1 MKKIS
6 VLVHCFNEEANV
18 IPLGDEIAR
27 VMAND
32 LPSYDYEIIFIDNY
46 STDGTRER
54 LRAACAK
61 NPRVK
66 AIFNARN
73 FGQISSSFH
82 GLCQTTGDCTI
93 SMCSD
98 FQDPV
103 DMIPVFV
110 REWEAGYKIVSGIKT
125 QSKENSL
132 VRFLR
137 TLYYKAIKKMSD
149 VEMIEHFTGFGLYDK
164 SFMDVLRNLND
175 PTPWLRGIVA
185 ELGVKRKSIPY
196 TQARRKAG
204 KTKNNWYVLYDLAM
218 LSLTSYTKVGLRVAT
233 IIGFVMAGMA
243 LLIAM
248 GYLVC
253 KLLFWYS
260 FPMGMV
266 PVIVGVFFMGALQLF
281 FIGLI
286 GEYILAINERVKNHP
301 LVIEEERINFK

>member
-6 VLVHCFNEEANV
+6 ILVHCFNEEAN
-18 IPLGDEIAR
+18 IMPLSEEIAR
-27 VMAND
+27 VLENE

-46 STDGTRER
+46 STDGTRAR
-54 LRAACAK
+54 LREACAK
-61 NPRVK
+61 NPKIKV
-66 AIFNARN
+66 IFNARN

-93 SMCSD
+93 AMCAD
-98 FQDPV
+98 FQDP
-103 DMIPVFV
+103 PELLPTLV
-110 REWEAGYKIVSGIKT
+110 REWEAGARIVSCIKT
-125 QSKENSL
+125 TSRENSF

-137 TLYYKAIKKMSD
+137 TCYYKTIKKMSD

-164 SFMDVLRNLND
+164 SFIDVLRNLDD

-218 LSLTSYTKVGLRVAT
+218 LSFTSYTKVGLRLAT
-233 IIGFVMAGMA
+233 ILGFVMSGMA

-248 GYLVC
+248 GYLAC

-260 FPMGMV
+260 FPMGMA
-266 PVIVGVFFMGALQLF
+266 PVVIGVFLMGALQLF
-281 FIGLI
+281 FTGLI
-286 GEYILAINERVKNHP
+286 GEYILSINERVKNRP
-301 LVIEEERINFK
+301 LVIEEERINFR